1 MINGSFK
8 LFRLFGIDV
17 FLHWSWFLVA
27 IFLVPRLGQ
36 SDNGE
41 SFFVGQGNIPLMWSA
56 GLYLTLFGIVLVH
69 EFGHAL
75 ACRQVGGEAKH
86 IVLWPLGGVAFVRP
100 PHRPGAHLW
109 SIVAGPLVNVM
120 LVPVTII
127 AYFLVTGSLAFPN
140 DASGNLHMFMF
151 SVMLMNFGLLV
162 FNMLPVYPLD
172 GGQTLMA
179 LLWFIIGRVKALKV
193 VSIIGLAAAALV
205 FLLSAIFGEIWFV
218 IMALFVGLQAWNGYR
233 MAMTLAKMDPRE
245 YDERIAKR
253 VAKDAVEQRIVEEV
267 DPWRR

>member
-27 IFLVPRLGQ
+27 VFLIPQFGKGTF
-36 SDNGE
+36 DGP
-41 SFFVGQGNIPLMWSA
+41 GNTPMFWSA
-56 GLYLTLFGIVLVH
+56 GLYLTLFAIVLVH

-75 ACRQVGGEAKH
+75 ACRSVGGQARH
-86 IVLWPLGGVAFVRP
+86 IVLWPLGGVAFVQP

-120 LVPVTII
+120 LVPVTVVV
-127 AYFLVTGSLAFPN
+127 YYLVTGSLAFPDQN
-140 DASGNLHMFMF
+140 SDNLHMFVF
-151 SVMLMNFGLLV
+151 SVMLMNAGLLI

-172 GGQTLMA
+172 GGQTLLA
-179 LLWFIIGRVKALKV
+179 LLWFVIGRVKALKV
-193 VSIIGLAAAALV
+193 VSVIGLSAAALV
-205 FLLSAIFGEIWFV
+205 LVLSVINNEMWF
-218 IMALFVGLQAWNGYR
+218 IILSLFVGMQAWNGYR
-233 MAMTLAKMDPRE
+233 LATALAKMDPRL
-245 YDERIAKR
+245 YDERIANR
-253 VAKDAVEQRIVEEV
+253 AAKDDVEQKIAEEV

>member
-27 IFLVPRLGQ
+27 IFLIPR
-36 SDNGE
+36 
-41 SFFVGQGNIPLMWSA
+41 FGQGTFTGPGNTPMVWSTL
-56 GLYLTLFGIVLVH
+56 LYVTLFGIVLVH

-75 ACRQVGGEAKH
+75 ACRQVGGQARH
-86 IVLWPLGGVAFVRP
+86 IVLWPLGGVAFVQP

-120 LVPVTII
+120 LIPVTII
-127 AYFLVTGSLAFPN
+127 MYFVIRGELFALP
-140 DASGNLHMFMF
+140 DAGNNLQSYAF
-151 SVMLMNFGLLV
+151 SVLIMNAGLLI
-162 FNMLPVYPLD
+162 FNMFPVYPLD

-179 LLWFIIGRVKALKV
+179 LLWFAIGRVKALKI
-193 VSIIGLAAAALV
+193 VSAIGLAAAAIV
-205 FLLSAIFGEIWFV
+205 LLLAVMFFEVWYILIAG
-218 IMALFVGLQAWNGYR
+218 FVGLQAWNGYR
-233 MAMTLAKMDPRE
+233 LAMALAKMDPKL
-245 YDERIAKR
+245 YDERIANR
-253 VAKDAVEQRIVEEV
+253 AARDDVETKIAEEV